1 MAASSDPLLDPQA
14 EISSA
19 LSVLTQ
25 GLGRWQVGPPCLRL
39 PSLYRVSTRL
49 YHLLA
54 LSDTLVLSPGIP
66 ELAWGGI
73 RALRPFCF
81 LPIFCLRSEAKT
93 AQLPRQGVGWGRD
106 AGT

>member
-19 LSVLTQ
+19 LSVLMQ
-25 GLGRWQVGPPCLRL
+25 GLGQWQVGPPCLRL

-73 RALRPFCF
+73 LAFRPFCF
-81 LPIFCLRSEAKT
+81 LPHLLPYVRSQDSAV
-93 AQLPRQGVGWGRD
+93 A
-106 AGT
+106 

>member
-19 LSVLTQ
+19 LSVLDSRAFIGFPPDSTISLLSQIPLCSAQ
-25 GLGRWQVGPPCLRL
+25 GFLSWPGAGSV
-39 PSLYRVSTRL
+39 
-49 YHLLA
+49 LLD
-54 LSDTLVLSPGIP
+54 LSAFS
-66 ELAWGGI
+66 
-73 RALRPFCF
+73 
-81 LPIFCLRSEAKT
+81 PIFCLRSEAKT